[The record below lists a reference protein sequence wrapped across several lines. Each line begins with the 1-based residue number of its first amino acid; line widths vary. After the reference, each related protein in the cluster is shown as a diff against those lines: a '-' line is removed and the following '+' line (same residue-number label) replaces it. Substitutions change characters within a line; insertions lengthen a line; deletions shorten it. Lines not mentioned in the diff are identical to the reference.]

1 LRDPEVTADVSFARQ
16 PNTWL
21 CGPFAL
27 KHALLLLG
35 LSADEQ
41 RIARLAGSDHRG
53 TDELELARAARHFG
67 CELQTIRCRDPERA
81 RQTLTTHLGDR
92 KPVLLCIEQ
101 WDHWV
106 VAAHEDD
113 GTFVIIDSRA
123 AAIFRVLPWE
133 YLRDLLVYREGR
145 RGRELYDLHP
155 LAPLRDTGLRPA
167 LTIDRARFL
176 QEWDH
181 QEVARH
187 WSRFLT
193 DAQEVT
199 GGLNGHEA
207 AALSPGEFFGR
218 HEPALLDA
226 VASGNQ
232 SGQRSRA
239 RRLLHGMRFL
249 ADAYGLRVAKS
260 QEPHAVR
267 RLESLL
273 RRRLELVADRD

>member
-1 LRDPEVTADVSFARQ
+1 MTAVVSFARQ
-16 PNTWL
+16 PNAWL

-35 LSADEQ
+35 VSADEQ

-53 TDELELARAARHFG
+53 TDELELAQAARHFG
-67 CELQTIRCRDPERA
+67 CELQTIRCRDPECA
-81 RQTLTTHLGDR
+81 REALATQLGDR
-92 KPVLLCIEQ
+92 TPVLLCIEQ

-113 GTFVIIDSRA
+113 GTFVIVDSRA

-145 RGRELYDLHP
+145 GGRELYDLHP
-155 LAPLRDTGLRPA
+155 LAPLRDTGVRPT
-167 LTIDRARFL
+167 LTMERARFL

-187 WSRFLT
+187 WNRFLA
-193 DAQEVT
+193 DAREVT
-199 GGLNGHEA
+199 GGPNGDEPG
-207 AALSPGEFFGR
+207 ALSPGEFFGR

-226 VASGNQ
+226 VASGNR
-232 SGQRSRA
+232 SGQRTRA
-239 RRLLHGMRFL
+239 RKLLHGMRFL

-260 QEPHAVR
+260 QELHAVR

-273 RRRLELVADRD
+273 RRRLESMADRN